1 MRSGFYRGNN
11 KEMANSAHSMDNT
24 AQKLAGKVIIITG
37 GASGIGEETAR
48 LFANH
53 GARMVVIADIQDEL
67 GNLVA
72 ASIGSDRCTYVHC
85 DVGEEEQVK
94 ELVDST
100 VNGYGQLDV
109 MFSNAGILSPSD
121 QTILDLDFSHFDRLF
136 AVNTRGM
143 AACVKHAARSMVE
156 RRVRGS
162 IVCTASVAASHGTKS
177 RTDYA
182 MSKHAVKGLVRC
194 ASVQLGAHGIRV
206 NCVSPSGLATPLT
219 RTSHATKEIEE
230 LQKMY
235 AQSSRLKGVFLSAK
249 HVADAV
255 LFLAS
260 GDSNFVTGH
269 DLVVDGSFGV

>member
-1 MRSGFYRGNN
+1 
-11 KEMANSAHSMDNT
+11 
-24 AQKLAGKVIIITG
+24 
-37 GASGIGEETAR
+37 
-48 LFANH
+48 
-53 GARMVVIADIQDEL
+53 
-67 GNLVA
+67 
-72 ASIGSDRCTYVHC
+72 
-85 DVGEEEQVK
+85 VGEEEQVK

-121 QTILDLDFSHFDRLF
+121 QTILDLDFSHFDRLLT
-136 AVNTRGM
+136 VNARGM

-162 IVCTASVAASHGTKS
+162 IVCTASVAASHGTMS

-219 RTSHATKEIEE
+219 RATMEIEE
-230 LQKMY
+230 LQKVY
-235 AQSSRLKGVFLSAK
+235 AQSSRLKGVVLSAK

-269 DLVVDGSFGV
+269 DLVVDGSFAV